1 MILSLSKIRALTFSV
16 VLALLSMA
24 PCGYSHAQPD
34 LAKKNVLILHS
45 LYSNVPVFWG
55 TDKGLSTTLQSHGI
69 SSMNQFFEFLDLS
82 RHPGPEQRKLL
93 VEQMRLRYGHYKPD
107 MVITMFPEALEFVL
121 KDCRDI
127 FPDVPI
133 LALYLPQEIDSS
145 KMERLIIGHI
155 PTTDITGTLEIA
167 LRLAPGTKRVYVVSG
182 VHEID
187 RRIEDLARRS
197 STRWEGRLEF
207 IFLNH
212 MPMEAILENVSRIPP
227 DSIVLALSV
236 IQDVAGKNYTTPE
249 LVQQLSRVSPVP
261 IFGVLD
267 VALGHGIVG
276 GSLINYELIGEK
288 AAELTLDIL
297 GGVKTPVDIPSVL
310 DVPPILMFDWRQ
322 LRRWNLDED
331 ALPPGSIVINRE
343 FSLWD
348 YKVYILGVLAFCILE
363 TVLIVILVIQRR
375 RKQIAENALRESE
388 EQLDLATSAAGAGIW
403 ILNMDTGSVR
413 VTDTLRELFRFTRDE
428 ELTFDRFMEVIHPDD
443 RKIVRE
449 SVTESMKTREPMRVE
464 YRILHPDGTTRWINS
479 RGRFY
484 SGESGRPDCLM
495 GVSSDVTQRKATE
508 LQLSESRTLL
518 SALVDSTSDMIW
530 SVDAERFGLLT
541 FNRGLS
547 DYFFSQR
554 GIRIEAGMDPGALL
568 PTEEYAEKWRAF
580 YRRALEQG
588 SFTTEYTVSSG
599 TRTLLLNLN
608 RLEND
613 GVVFGVSVF
622 GKDITDRK
630 RSEEAIRESEAKYRN
645 LYESMMDGYVLTGM
659 DGRIL
664 KCNESYREMTGYAQ
678 DELMRLTYHDI
689 TPEKW
694 HAVEKEIV
702 EQQVLVRGYSEVYEK
717 EYRKKDGTVFPVELR
732 AFLLKNETGSSIG
745 IWAIVRAIT
754 GRKAIESEALKLRE
768 ELAHVTRVSTLGELT
783 SSLAHEINQPL
794 GAILSNAQAAQR
806 YLAQDNPDMK
816 EIAEILGDIIRDDNR
831 AAEVIRK
838 IRALLKK
845 EETRYEALYLNDM
858 VEEIL
863 NVIRNDT
870 AIASLTIKKDF
881 DPSLLPVWGDRIQLQ
896 QVILNLVMN
905 AAEAMKDVG
914 PDRRILIVKTSR
926 KDERFAEV
934 SIMDRGQGIDGQ
946 DAGRLF
952 EPFYTTKAGGMG
964 MGLAISRH
972 IVNSHKGEIRAA
984 NNPDAGATVSF
995 TVPFDNGGK
1004 P

>member
-1 MILSLSKIRALTFSV
+1 MAFCA
-16 VLALLSMA
+16 ALLLLIFGS
-24 PCGYSHAQPD
+24 CGSSHAQPRPSVD
-34 LAKKNVLILHS
+34 LTGKKVLILHAHEANAP
-45 LYSNVPVFWG
+45 LFLG
-55 TDKGLSTTLQSHGI
+55 TDRGLVRTLQNGGVPGL
-69 SSMNQFFEFLDLS
+69 NQFFESLDL
-82 RHPGPEQRKLL
+82 RRNPGPEHRKQL
-93 VEQMRLRYGHYKPD
+93 VEQMRIRYGHRKSD
-107 MVITMFPEALEFVL
+107 LIVTMYPEALDFVL
-121 KDCRDI
+121 KDCRDVL
-127 FPDVPI
+127 PRVPI
-133 LALYLPQEIDSS
+133 LALYLPEGVALP
-145 KMERLIIGHI
+145 KTGRPIIGHS
-155 PTTDITGTLEIA
+155 PNLDISGTLEMA
-167 LRLAPGTKRVYVVSG
+167 MTLVPRGKRVYLVSG
-182 VHEID
+182 AHEVDERIAD
-187 RRIEDLARRS
+187 RARRDAEK
-197 STRWEGRLEF
+197 WEGRLEF
-207 IFLNH
+207 LFMRR
-212 MPMEAILENVSRIPP
+212 MPFEEILAAVSGASRDDIILLMAFSQDATGKSFTAP
-227 DSIVLALSV
+227 
-236 IQDVAGKNYTTPE
+236 DVA
-249 LVQQLSRVSPVP
+249 QRLSQVSKAP
-261 IFGVLD
+261 IFGIVD
-267 VALGHGIVG
+267 SMLGYGIVG
-276 GSLINYELIGEK
+276 GGLLSFERVGEK
-288 AAELTLDIL
+288 AGKLALDML
-297 GGVKTPVDIPSVL
+297 GGAKTPVDIPSVL
-310 DVPPILMFDWRQ
+310 DVPPIPMFDWRQ

-331 ALPPGSIVINRE
+331 ALPRGSIVLNRE
-343 FSLWD
+343 FTLWD
-348 YKVYILGVLAFCILE
+348 YKVYILGILAFCILE
-363 TVLIVILVIQRR
+363 AALIVILVLQRR
-375 RKQIAENALRESE
+375 RKQITESALRESE

-403 ILNMDTGSVR
+403 ILKMDTGAVR
-413 VTDTLRELFRFTRDE
+413 VTDTLRALFRFTRDE

-484 SGESGRPDCLM
+484 SGESDRPDCLI

-518 SALVDSTSDMIW
+518 AALVDSASDMIW

-554 GIRIEAGMDPGALL
+554 GIRIEAGMDPGVLL
-568 PTEEYAEKWRAF
+568 PTEEYAEKWRTF
-580 YRRALEQG
+580 YRRALKEG
-588 SFTTEYTVSSG
+588 SFSIEYEVYAG
-599 TRTLLLNLN
+599 TRTLLLSLN
-608 RLEND
+608 RLERD

-630 RSEEAIRESEAKYRN
+630 IAEEAVRESEAKYRT

-678 DELMRLTYHDI
+678 DELLRLTHHDI
-689 TPEKW
+689 TPDKW
-694 HAVEKEIV
+694 QAVEKGIV

-732 AFLLKNETGSSIG
+732 AFLLKNEAGSNIG
-745 IWAIVRAIT
+745 IWAIVRDIT
-754 GRKAIESEALKLRE
+754 GRKAIESEALRLRE

-794 GAILSNAQAAQR
+794 AAILSNAQAAQR
-806 YLAQDNPDMK
+806 FLSQDSPDMK

-838 IRALLKK
+838 IRAMLKK
-845 EETRYEALYLNDM
+845 EEIRYEALDLNDT

-870 AIASLTIKKDF
+870 AIASVTIRKEFDHSLTPI
-881 DPSLLPVWGDRIQLQ
+881 WGDRIQLQ

-905 AAEAMKDVG
+905 AAEAMKDAG
-914 PDRRILIVKTSR
+914 PDHRILTVKTSM

-934 SIMDRGQGIDGQ
+934 SIMDRGPGIDGQ
-946 DAGRLF
+946 DARRLF

-972 IVNSHKGEIRAA
+972 IVNSHKGEIRAS

-995 TVPFDNGGK
+995 TVPFQSGVK
-1004 P
+1004 S